1 MPEFVNP
8 FVGMVPGRKLSDREL
23 VRALRLSL
31 SAEEEATH
39 LYDALA
45 DATDNP
51 LARMVLRDI
60 ADEERVH
67 KGEFNHLIKLLAPE
81 EGKLLADGAKEVE
94 EMKAEIEGREDP
106 EEDETEE
113 SGNEQNEIPTIGN
126 LKGDILGD

>member
-8 FVGMVPGRKLSDREL
+8 FVGMVPGRKLSDLEL
-23 VRALRLSL
+23 IRALRLSL

-51 LARMVLRDI
+51 LARKVLRDI

-67 KGEFNHLIKLLAPE
+67 KGEFNHLIKLLAPDE
-81 EGKLLADGAKEVE
+81 AKLLADGAEEVE
-94 EMKAEIEGREDP
+94 EMRAEVEGRD
-106 EEDETEE
+106 EEEETEE
-113 SGNEQNEIPTIGN
+113 SGKAKKDIPTIGN

>member
-23 VRALRLSL
+23 IRALRLSL

-51 LARMVLRDI
+51 LARKVLRDI

-67 KGEFNHLIKLLAPE
+67 KGEFNHLIKLLAPDE
-81 EGKLLADGAKEVE
+81 AKLLADGAEEVE
-94 EMKAEIEGREDP
+94 EMRAEVEGRD
-106 EEDETEE
+106 EEEETEE
-113 SGNEQNEIPTIGN
+113 SGKAKKDIPTIGN